1 MEFKEYAEQW
11 VVENVPASDIY
22 GLGIRE
28 QVLEIA
34 MILDKQDHSG
44 HSIQVVRGSII
55 KLLQDWH
62 EQKPLGKGS

>member
-1 MEFKEYAEQW
+1 MKFKEYAEQW

-44 HSIQVVRGSII
+44 HTRQYVIGSII